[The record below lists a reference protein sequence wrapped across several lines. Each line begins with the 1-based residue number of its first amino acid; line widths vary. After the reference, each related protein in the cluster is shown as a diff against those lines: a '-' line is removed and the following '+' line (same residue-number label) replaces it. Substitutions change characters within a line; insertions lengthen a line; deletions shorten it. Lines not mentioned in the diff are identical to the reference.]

1 MDPSVGLAHVA
12 ESTAAHCFV
21 TVDLDLN
28 AGYVRFFRNGHLI
41 GTAFQGLTGNIAPAL
56 GFIQVR
62 WGSDVVSPGLLVL
75 PSFSLGLQ
83 TAKFTYL

>member
-1 MDPSVGLAHVA
+1 MDPSVGLSHIA

-41 GTAFQGLTGNIAPAL
+41 GSAFQGLTGPIAPAL
-56 GFIQVR
+56 GFIQVQSCCCR
-62 WGSDVVSPGLLVL
+62 EYRCRGTFLLD
-75 PSFSLGLQ
+75 S
-83 TAKFTYL
+83 